1 MTARLKTAIW
11 VDAFLRQA
19 MVNGQYGAVIHK
31 GAEEAG
37 SVLLVV
43 NHLDGSHDL
52 LEPPPGPAYAED
64 GTRRFVKLNHTPQ
77 TWPDIAE
84 RVNKK
89 RKSDPDIWVVEVEDR
104 NGFGGAQLDI
114 E

>member
-1 MTARLKTAIW
+1 
-11 VDAFLRQA
+11 
-19 MVNGQYGAVIHK
+19 VIHK

-43 NHLDGSHDL
+43 NRLDGTHEL
-52 LEPPPGPAYAED
+52 LEPPPGPAYTED
-64 GTRRFVKLNHTPQ
+64 GVRRFVKTTNTAQ
-77 TWPDIAE
+77 SWPDISA
-84 RVNKK
+84 RIAKK

-104 NGFGGAQLDI
+104 TGFGGAQINI

>member
-1 MTARLKTAIW
+1 MI
-11 VDAFLRQA
+11 
-19 MVNGQYGAVIHK
+19 NGHFGAVIHK

-52 LEPPPGPAYAED
+52 LEPPPGPAYNEE
-64 GTRRFVKLNHTPQ
+64 GVRRFVKTQ
-77 TWPDIAE
+77 GQAQSWPDISE
-84 RVNKK
+84 RIARK
-89 RKSDPDIWVVEVEDR
+89 RRSDSDLWVVEVEDR